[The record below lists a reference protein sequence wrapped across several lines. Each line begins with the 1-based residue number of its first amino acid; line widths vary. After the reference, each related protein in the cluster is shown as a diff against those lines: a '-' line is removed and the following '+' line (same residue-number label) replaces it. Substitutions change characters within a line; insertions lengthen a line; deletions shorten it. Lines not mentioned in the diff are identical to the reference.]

1 MIIRENYGFS
11 AEKRDKR
18 DCALYYYYYELKED
32 ASATCLV
39 RNKTSPLS
47 PHRKCRGRAVL
58 NFYNFLQVP
67 RKKLMH
73 NIMQYSGG
81 ATTTTTD

>member
-1 MIIRENYGFS
+1 MVFN

-58 NFYNFLQVP
+58 NF
-67 RKKLMH
+67 
-73 NIMQYSGG
+73 
-81 ATTTTTD
+81 

>member
-1 MIIRENYGFS
+1 MIFN
-11 AEKRDKR
+11 AEKHDKR
-18 DCALYYYYYELKED
+18 DCALYYYYELKED

-47 PHRKCRGRAVL
+47 PLRKYRGRAVL

-67 RKKLMH
+67 RKK
-73 NIMQYSGG
+73 
-81 ATTTTTD
+81 

>member
-1 MIIRENYGFS
+1 MVFN

-39 RNKTSPLS
+39 RN
-47 PHRKCRGRAVL
+47 
-58 NFYNFLQVP
+58 
-67 RKKLMH
+67 
-73 NIMQYSGG
+73 
-81 ATTTTTD
+81 

>member
-1 MIIRENYGFS
+1 MVFN

-18 DCALYYYYYELKED
+18 DCALYYYY
-32 ASATCLV
+32 ACLV

-47 PHRKCRGRAVL
+47 PHNRKCRGRAVL

-73 NIMQYSGG
+73 NITQYSGG